1 VPRPHSLAV
10 LAAALLLP
18 SVAFAQN
25 RFDDPSDDWQ
35 FRTSLYAFVP
45 KVGGNVQLPSGAE
58 RPLYVSADE
67 LISHTD
73 AAGMATFEFRKGR
86 WGAFG
91 DLVAMDLGQRVNGTR
106 SVLAGRM
113 PLPPGTYANASLDI
127 EAFAFTV
134 AGTYRALERD
144 NANIDVFA
152 GGRLLDATV
161 KLDWDFNSDV
171 VGTLRTGSSEI
182 GHASWDGIVGAK
194 GRVYFGERKQW
205 FVPWYVDAGTGAS
218 DLTWNASAGLGYAM
232 RWGEVFVTYR
242 RLDYDFGDGRHIAD
256 LDFEGPTLGV
266 AIDW

>member
-1 VPRPHSLAV
+1 
-10 LAAALLLP
+10 
-18 SVAFAQN
+18 
-25 RFDDPSDDWQ
+25 
-35 FRTSLYAFVP
+35 
-45 KVGGNVQLPSGAE
+45 
-58 RPLYVSADE
+58 
-67 LISHTD
+67 
-73 AAGMATFEFRKGR
+73 
-86 WGAFG
+86 
-91 DLVAMDLGQRVNGTR
+91 MDLGQHVNGTR

-171 VGTLRTGSSEI
+171 VGTLRSGSSEV
-182 GHASWDGIVGAK
+182 GHSSWDGIVGAK

-205 FVPWYVDAGTGAS
+205 FVPWYVDAGTGAT

-232 RWGEVFVTYR
+232 RWGEVFVDVSPARLRLR
-242 RLDYDFGDGRHIAD
+242 RRPASRRSGFLRPDARRRIRLVTPLTTHGPPLPAGDE
-256 LDFEGPTLGV
+256 LQQ
-266 AIDW
+266 